1 MIWDV
6 EGTDEFATWFA
17 SLDEP
22 TRERV
27 SATVTMLEELGPALG
42 HPQSSQIKGSR
53 HGRMRELRIQPYR
66 VLYAFD
72 PRRTAILLLGGSK
85 AGDDRWYEQHVA
97 RADDLYDEHLE
108 TIRREG
114 LIDGNDSD

>member
-1 MIWDV
+1 M

-27 SATVTMLEELGPALG
+27 S
-42 HPQSSQIKGSR
+42 
-53 HGRMRELRIQPYR
+53 
-66 VLYAFD
+66 
-72 PRRTAILLLGGSK
+72 TAILLLGASK
-85 AGDDRWYEQHVA
+85 GGDDRWYEQHVP
-97 RADDLYDEHLE
+97 RADDSYDEHLE

-114 LIDGNDSD
+114 LIDGNDSDQGKDEEVE